1 MLNEL
6 KTIGTFLVTELTTDL
21 VRKQKKASGGLV
33 KSFES
38 KVNSYSGGYE
48 VAVWA
53 ATYFKFV
60 EYGVNGT
67 QRNRGSQFSYKNKKP
82 PMQAILEWV
91 KIKSIASGDRE
102 ARSAAFA
109 IQNYIYKN
117 GVQGINI
124 LEEML
129 KRTSDQYLDKIA
141 DSTITKMS
149 VKIDN
154 IISNGNIVK

>member
-1 MLNEL
+1 
-6 KTIGTFLVTELTTDL
+6 
-21 VRKQKKASGGLV
+21 
-33 KSFES
+33 
-38 KVNSYSGGYE
+38 
-48 VAVWA
+48 
-53 ATYFKFV
+53 
-60 EYGVNGT
+60 
-67 QRNRGSQFSYKNKKP
+67 
-82 PMQAILEWV
+82 MQAILEWV
-91 KIKSIASGDRE
+91 KIKSIATGDKE

-109 IQNYIYKN
+109 IQNYIYRN

-154 IISNGNIVK
+154 IIKNGNIA